1 MLNNYLFT
9 YKTKSMFTQIKTSK
23 ENKEVVSLLTRKL
36 GLGTENIIARIAYSY
51 SLSKGTKLDLNNI
64 ENSMGKEYNKSVL
77 FGDYADI
84 YVAMVC
90 THYNLYKTDKDIAKY
105 IKMHVDDGLQLLNKE
120 VDERSNIDGFD
131 FLSEKIN
138 NSLKIIND

>member
-1 MLNNYLFT
+1 
-9 YKTKSMFTQIKTSK
+9 MFTQIKTSK
-23 ENKEVVSLLTRKL
+23 ENKEIVSQLTRKL

-51 SLSKGTKLDLNNI
+51 SLSKGIKLDLNNI

-105 IKMHVDDGLQLLNKE
+105 IKMHVDDGLQLLNIE
-120 VDERSNIDGFD
+120 VENRSNIDGFD
-131 FLSEKIN
+131 FLSEKIKHGL
-138 NSLKIIND
+138 SMTI